1 MEKSVSSVQGLIE
14 KLCVIHLGDQAIH
27 SDVST
32 NIVQSSLKLIS
43 SLSSNHASSSQID
56 ESSLIVKIKEKLQ
69 KQGQEEDAVKLIVL
83 HRRLKQCEKLQ
94 NRSCLLHLL
103 FRLSSSRAHD
113 FSSTSCLFQRGLK
126 ASSTPIDPSKQ
137 GSSGFNNTS
146 NVSEALTNSNFTNP
160 TYHSLN
166 SLHGN
171 GVQLPSK
178 IFPSKIHTSS
188 LMSSDGLFRTHSH
201 LNQTKEKMLK
211 SSSVNSKMHGNST
224 VLETL
229 SESKLIHQ
237 MLFVFQGIETK
248 NIKLSKRE
256 RAFCIDNDLNV
267 DKKHKQ
273 IAHRLCE
280 LGWLHNIIKK
290 YFTARVKDK
299 AFGLVGQ
306 AFCAALQQ
314 EVSEYYAFLSI
325 LQSQLHQ
332 SDSGLEAGDSTS
344 PLTLYKLIV
353 WTATPLERLKWVASL
368 VENSPGKRGGSLVS
382 IVHAYMQHGDDGI
395 RTIIHRILKVVSLP
409 IWHIIESWIYEGELH
424 DPFQEFFVAADLAI
438 GVDRLWFDKYH
449 LRHPMIPSF
458 IKSEEAVKIMLV
470 GKTINFLRLVCHDR
484 TALQIKKQVQTA
496 LPSHEMKSE
505 DWNKESG
512 FNIDLMNS
520 VDLANDVTSSHLLHI
535 LYDRY
540 KLLTHLQ
547 ALRKFLLLGQGD
559 FIRHLLDLLQ
569 EELDKPAKL
578 LYRHNVS
585 GPLEAA
591 IRASNAQYEDP
602 DVLARL
608 DFRLLEINP
617 GDCGWDVFSLDYHVD
632 PPLNTLVTPDVM
644 LVYLRIFI
652 FLWRAKRV
660 EYNLATIWTKSME
673 HTRKL
678 APLTSLQGV
687 LHQCHTLASEM
698 VHFVHQLQYYI
709 AFEVLECSWAVFQKK
724 LEEAKNFDSVI
735 QAHKNFLDTLMKRC
749 LLDQPSNHLLRQ
761 LRTIFDQI
769 VKFEHMQKDIFKQS
783 TDELH
788 ARNYYDKKV
797 KEQAEKGVWGTD
809 TEKENAELSRQRA
822 FRKNIIPAMRARLK
836 ICATTYQ
843 DMVVQF
849 LVQLSKE
856 TDTNLRNLS
865 WRLDFNEHYRNGYK
879 ALRLIR
885 PNNIKKYTVS
895 R

>member
-1 MEKSVSSVQGLIE
+1 MEKPEKSVEGLI
-14 KLCVIHLGDQAIH
+14 KTLCEIHLGENAE
-27 SDVST
+27 SST
-32 NIVQSSLKLIS
+32 TSIVQKSLKLIS
-43 SLSSNHASSSQID
+43 SLSNSHSLSGQSD
-56 ESSLIVKIKEKLQ
+56 ESKLVTSIKDKLQ
-69 KQGQEEDAVKLIVL
+69 KDGREEDAVKLIVL
-83 HRRLKQCEKLQ
+83 HRRLKQCEHLQ
-94 NRSCLLHLL
+94 NRPSLLHLL
-103 FRLSSSRAHD
+103 SQLTSSKSHD
-113 FSSTSCLFQRGLK
+113 FSSASSLFQRGLQ
-126 ASSTPIDPSKQ
+126 ASSTPIDSSKKVV
-137 GSSGFNNTS
+137 SFNNTS
-146 NVSEALTNSNFTNP
+146 SYKSYVSEIPKSSNSAPEGYSSFG
-160 TYHSLN
+160 SLQ
-166 SLHGN
+166 N
-171 GVQLPSK
+171 GFQLPSK
-178 IFPSKIHTSS
+178 IYPSQLQANS
-188 LMSSDGLFRTHSH
+188 LATNEGVYKSRSH
-201 LNQTKEKMLK
+201 FSQPKEKSSK
-211 SSSVNSKMHGNST
+211 SSFVKSNSPLIS
-224 VLETL
+224 ETL
-229 SESKLIHQ
+229 SEQQLVHQ
-237 MLFVFQGIETK
+237 MLFIFQGIETK

-256 RAFCIDNDLNV
+256 RSFCIDNDLKV

-290 YFTARVKDK
+290 YFTARIKDK

-332 SDSGLEAGDSTS
+332 TSSGLDAGDSSS

-368 VENSPGKRGGSLVS
+368 VENSSGKRGGSLVS
-382 IVHAYMQHGDDGI
+382 VVHAYMQHGDEGI
-395 RTIIHRILKVVSLP
+395 RAIVNRILKVVSLP
-409 IWHIIESWIYEGELH
+409 IWHIIERWIYEGELN

-484 TALQIKKQVQTA
+484 TALQIKKQVRTT
-496 LPSHEMKSE
+496 LPSLEMT
-505 DWNKESG
+505 DGEST
-512 FNIDLMNS
+512 FDTDLMNS
-520 VDLANDVTSSHLLHI
+520 VDLANDVTSSHLLQI

-735 QAHKNFLDTLMKRC
+735 KAHKNFLDTLMKRC
-749 LLDQPSNHLLRQ
+749 LLDQTSNHLLRQ

-769 VKFEHMQKDIFKQS
+769 VKFEIMQKDIFKQS
-783 TDELH
+783 MDELN
-788 ARNYYDKKV
+788 AQNFYNKNL
-797 KEQAEKGVWGTD
+797 KEQNEKGVWGTD
-809 TEKENAELSRQRA
+809 IEKENAELSRQRA
-822 FRKNIIPAMRARLK
+822 FRKNVIPAMRAKLK

-895 R
+895 K